1 MECFRQG
8 SGIADMLDAYPHLD
22 EKQIEATLAYYL
34 KTPDLVDEDVRQ
46 NDEAWQQLISQSWP
60 GSA

>member
-1 MECFRQG
+1 
-8 SGIADMLDAYPHLD
+8 MLDAYPHLD